1 MFGTTQKKDTSS
13 LESDLNTLTENMKVI
28 ASNVDDINDQVD
40 DFKEQFNSVKS
51 NIDSL
56 ERQIKT
62 FISEV
67 RGNTYVSNAK
77 MELKNYEDELSEEYG
92 QYDVIRNKV
101 SEIVNDLEKG
111 YIEKNKLLTQSE
123 QAHLSNSKYYLVHI
137 LVAICAWLKNE
148 KKLARKSIN
157 KALDLNDNKTSL
169 LFSVIYFKLNRNNTA
184 IKWLK
189 RYLDNQNPSNMNSDV
204 IGVINILSYYVN
216 DNETEDKLYSYIN
229 NWVNKSKSEEIENKV
244 VNKWENFFR
253 SRLNIIDE
261 NEYPYSKLYVRSF
274 NKVKKNLE
282 LYYSFNNVYADFLGL
297 INNFDNDINED
308 KILNTLLYDYS
319 DKELELRRNIL
330 KNKLIIECHGNMD
343 EVELKYK
350 TYDNS
355 INSNDNF
362 YLDLNDVLLSRND
375 ISLNIK
381 RLAVY
386 FVKNNIV
393 RGYERVFNNDSV
405 LDEEFEIRINEWV
418 GITKDGSNEKELQD
432 SLTDYVKKP
441 FAEESQLQRYN
452 SPKTIYCAIF
462 IVIGIILTFIKFYV
476 GLSVVIVGGFMLMFF
491 LLNISRNRE
500 DIIKDYNETLNKYLF
515 ELNNVLAEIVDI
527 KYICKKNLKYKD
539 EFLEYLGTFDE
550 KDYIDFK

>member
-77 MELKNYEDELSEEYG
+77 MELKSYEDELSEEYG

-123 QAHLSNSKYYLVHI
+123 QARLSNSKYYLAHI

-216 DNETEDKLYSYIN
+216 DNETENKLYNYIN
-229 NWVNKSKSEEIENKV
+229 NWVNKSKNEEIENKAI
-244 VNKWENFFR
+244 NKWENFFR

-274 NKVKKNLE
+274 NKIKKNLE

-350 TYDNS
+350 TYDNF

-375 ISLNIK
+375 VSLNIK

-393 RGYERVFNNDSV
+393 RGYERVFNNDNV

-515 ELNNVLAEIVDI
+515 ELNNVLAEIVDM
-527 KYICKKNLKYKD
+527 KYICKKNLKYKN

-550 KDYIDFK
+550 KDYNDFK

>member
-77 MELKNYEDELSEEYG
+77 MELKSYEDELSEEYG

-123 QAHLSNSKYYLVHI
+123 QARLSNSKYYLAHI

-216 DNETEDKLYSYIN
+216 DNETENKLYNYIN
-229 NWVNKSKSEEIENKV
+229 NWVNKSKNEEIENKAI
-244 VNKWENFFR
+244 NKWENFFR

-274 NKVKKNLE
+274 NKIKKNLE

-350 TYDNS
+350 TYDNF

-375 ISLNIK
+375 VSLNVK

-393 RGYERVFNNDSV
+393 RGYERVFNNDNV

-515 ELNNVLAEIVDI
+515 ELNNVLAEIVDM
-527 KYICKKNLKYKD
+527 KYICKKNLKYKN

-550 KDYIDFK
+550 KDYNDFK

>member
-77 MELKNYEDELSEEYG
+77 MELKSYEDELSEEYG

-216 DNETEDKLYSYIN
+216 DNETENKLYNYIN
-229 NWVNKSKSEEIENKV
+229 NWVNKSKNEEIENKAI
-244 VNKWENFFR
+244 NKWENFFR

-274 NKVKKNLE
+274 NKIKKNLE

-350 TYDNS
+350 TYDNF

-375 ISLNIK
+375 VSLNIK
-381 RLAVY
+381 RLVVY
-386 FVKNNIV
+386 FVKNNIA
-393 RGYERVFNNDSV
+393 RGYEKIFNNDNV

-515 ELNNVLAEIVDI
+515 ELNNVLAEIVDM
-527 KYICKKNLKYKD
+527 KYICKKNLKYKN

-550 KDYIDFK
+550 KDYNDFK

>member
-13 LESDLNTLTENMKVI
+13 LEADLNTLTENMKVI

-62 FISEV
+62 FMSEV

-123 QAHLSNSKYYLVHI
+123 QVHLSNSKYYLVHI

-148 KKLARKSIN
+148 KKFARKSIN

-189 RYLDNQNPSNMNSDV
+189 HYLDNQNPSNMNSDV

-216 DNETEDKLYSYIN
+216 DNETEDKLYNYIN
-229 NWVNKSKSEEIENKV
+229 NWVNKSKNEEIENKAI
-244 VNKWENFFR
+244 NKWENFFR

-274 NKVKKNLE
+274 NKIKKNLE

-350 TYDNS
+350 TYDNFV
-355 INSNDNF
+355 NSNNNF
-362 YLDLNDVLLSRND
+362 YLDLNDALLSRND
-375 ISLNIK
+375 VSLNVK
-381 RLAVY
+381 RLATY

-393 RGYERVFNNDSV
+393 RGYERVFNNDNV

-515 ELNNVLAEIVDI
+515 ELNNVLAEIVDM
-527 KYICKKNLKYKD
+527 KYICKKNLKYKN
-539 EFLEYLGTFDE
+539 EFLEYLSTFDE

>member
-77 MELKNYEDELSEEYG
+77 MELKSYEDELSEEYG

-123 QAHLSNSKYYLVHI
+123 QARLSNSKYYLAHI

-216 DNETEDKLYSYIN
+216 DNETENKLYNYIN
-229 NWVNKSKSEEIENKV
+229 NWVNKSKNEEIENKAI
-244 VNKWENFFR
+244 NKWENFFR

-274 NKVKKNLE
+274 NKIKKNLE

-350 TYDNS
+350 TYDNF

-375 ISLNIK
+375 VSLNIK

-386 FVKNNIV
+386 FVKNNIA
-393 RGYERVFNNDSV
+393 RGYEKIFNNDNV

-515 ELNNVLAEIVDI
+515 ELNNVLAEIVDM
-527 KYICKKNLKYKD
+527 KYICKKNLKYKN

-550 KDYIDFK
+550 KDYNDFK

>member
-13 LESDLNTLTENMKVI
+13 LEADLNTLTENMKVI

-229 NWVNKSKSEEIENKV
+229 NWVNKSKNEEIENKAI
-244 VNKWENFFR
+244 NKWENFFR

-274 NKVKKNLE
+274 NKIKKNLE

-350 TYDNS
+350 TYDNF

-375 ISLNIK
+375 VSLNIK

-386 FVKNNIV
+386 FVKNNIA
-393 RGYERVFNNDSV
+393 RGYEKIFNNDSV

-515 ELNNVLAEIVDI
+515 ELNNVLAEIVDM
-527 KYICKKNLKYKD
+527 KYICKKNLKYKN

-550 KDYIDFK
+550 KDYNDFK

>member
-13 LESDLNTLTENMKVI
+13 LEADLNTLTENMKVI

-77 MELKNYEDELSEEYG
+77 MELKSYEDELSEEYG

-123 QAHLSNSKYYLVHI
+123 QARLSNSKYYLAHI

-216 DNETEDKLYSYIN
+216 DNETENKLYNYIN
-229 NWVNKSKSEEIENKV
+229 NWVNKSKNEEIENKAI
-244 VNKWENFFR
+244 NKWENFFR

-274 NKVKKNLE
+274 NKIKKNLE

-350 TYDNS
+350 TYDNF

-375 ISLNIK
+375 VSLNIK

-386 FVKNNIV
+386 FVKNNIA
-393 RGYERVFNNDSV
+393 RGYERVFNNDNV

-515 ELNNVLAEIVDI
+515 ELNNVLAEIVDM
-527 KYICKKNLKYKD
+527 KYICKKNLKYKN

-550 KDYIDFK
+550 KDYNDFK

>member
-229 NWVNKSKSEEIENKV
+229 NWINKSKNEEIENKAI
-244 VNKWENFFR
+244 NKWENFFR

-350 TYDNS
+350 TYDNF

-362 YLDLNDVLLSRND
+362 YLNLNDVLLSRND
-375 ISLNIK
+375 VSLNIK

-386 FVKNNIV
+386 FVKNNIA
-393 RGYERVFNNDSV
+393 RGYERIFNNDSV
-405 LDEEFEIRINEWV
+405 LDDEFEIRINEWV

-515 ELNNVLAEIVDI
+515 ELNNVLAEIVDM
-527 KYICKKNLKYKD
+527 KYICKKNLKYKN

>member
-67 RGNTYVSNAK
+67 RENTYVSNAK

-229 NWVNKSKSEEIENKV
+229 NWVNKSKNEEIENKAI
-244 VNKWENFFR
+244 NKWENFFR

-274 NKVKKNLE
+274 NKIKKNLE

-350 TYDNS
+350 TYDNF

-375 ISLNIK
+375 VSLNIK

-386 FVKNNIV
+386 FVKNNIA
-393 RGYERVFNNDSV
+393 RGYEKIFNNDSV

-491 LLNISRNRE
+491 LLNISKNRE

-515 ELNNVLAEIVDI
+515 ELNNVLAEIVDM
-527 KYICKKNLKYKD
+527 KYICKKNLKYKN

-550 KDYIDFK
+550 KDYNDFK

>member
-13 LESDLNTLTENMKVI
+13 LEADLNTLTENMKVI

-77 MELKNYEDELSEEYG
+77 MELKSYEDELSEEYG

-229 NWVNKSKSEEIENKV
+229 NWVNKSKNEEIENKAI
-244 VNKWENFFR
+244 NKWENFFR

-274 NKVKKNLE
+274 NKIKKNLE

-350 TYDNS
+350 TYDNF

-375 ISLNIK
+375 VSLNVK

-393 RGYERVFNNDSV
+393 RGYERVFNNVNV

-515 ELNNVLAEIVDI
+515 ELNNVLAEIVDM
-527 KYICKKNLKYKD
+527 KYICKKNLKYKN

-550 KDYIDFK
+550 KDYNDFK

>member
-229 NWVNKSKSEEIENKV
+229 NWVNKSKSGEIENKV

-274 NKVKKNLE
+274 NKIKKNLE

-350 TYDNS
+350 TYDNF

-375 ISLNIK
+375 VSLNIK

-393 RGYERVFNNDSV
+393 GGYERVFNNDSV